1 MLIITVLLK
10 QLKNFIT
17 SGDNPLTLM
26 QLPTTGTVTS
36 PYECRV
42 RTTIHIEQ
50 EVNLYENIKENL

>member
-26 QLPTTGTVTS
+26 QLPRGNGHKSV
-36 PYECRV
+36 
-42 RTTIHIEQ
+42 
-50 EVNLYENIKENL
+50 